1 MDEQVREL
9 LVRLTERVRAAFV
22 EILAEVRRLTAPLL
36 AMWARMAIRRWEQVQ
51 RVFAE
56 HRDLVETDGWLDRW
70 YSFGNT

>member
-1 MDEQVREL
+1 MDDQVREL
-9 LVRLTERVRAAFV
+9 LQRLTERVREVFL

-36 AMWARMAIRRWEQVQ
+36 AMWARMAIHRWEQVQ

-70 YSFGNT
+70 YSFGTA

>member
-1 MDEQVREL
+1 MDEQVREML
-9 LVRLTERVRAAFV
+9 ARLTERVRAAFV
-22 EILAEVRRLTAPLL
+22 EILAEVRRLTAPLW

-70 YSFGNT
+70 YSFGAA